1 MIISV
6 GRRAEGEAFV
16 KVLPFSY
23 LGRRE
28 LDESEKRL
36 SCIPNKLGQVLPV
49 SKKPRAKELEKKKSK
64 ARRQSLEKEIYIGQH
79 IKPSLKYKPGLTY
92 TAAVSGL
99 LLIIP
104 TSGCD
109 PHLAEFDPY
118 FQNY

>member
-49 SKKPRAKELEKKKSK
+49 SKKPRAKELEKKK
-64 ARRQSLEKEIYIGQH
+64 I
-79 IKPSLKYKPGLTY
+79 
-92 TAAVSGL
+92 
-99 LLIIP
+99 
-104 TSGCD
+104 
-109 PHLAEFDPY
+109 
-118 FQNY
+118 

>member
-6 GRRAEGEAFV
+6 GWRAEGEAFV

-28 LDESEKRL
+28 LGESEKRL
-36 SCIPNKLGQVLPV
+36 SCIPNMLREVLPLR
-49 SKKPRAKELEKKKSK
+49 KKPRTKELEEKKMLKQEDRIWRKKST
-64 ARRQSLEKEIYIGQH
+64 GQH
-79 IKPSLKYKPGLTY
+79 VKPSLKYKPGLTY
-92 TAAVSGL
+92 IAAVSGL